1 MELYMRRAAD
11 AERARAPTFAAA
23 DAIDAP
29 DEPRLGEDTRFRSDG
44 SRAHHIADYIPPA
57 ELAALTARGGGGG
70 DEGGGLAAARAAAEA
85 AAAIRE
91 RLGADNKGHQLLSKM
106 GWTEGAGLGAG
117 GAGIV
122 NPIAPVGNGGPH
134 STLGVGAGS
143 GASGGG
149 GAEGSGDIFEAY
161 QKRMALGYK
170 HRPNPLGNPRKAYY

>member
-23 DAIDAP
+23 DDAPP
-29 DEPRLGEDTRFRSDG
+29 DEPRLGEDSRFRLDG
-44 SRAHHIADYIPPA
+44 SRAHHISDYIPPA
-57 ELAALTARGGGGG
+57 ELAALTARGGAGG
-70 DEGGGLAAARAAAEA
+70 EGGGGMSAARAASEA

-117 GAGIV
+117 GGGIV

-134 STLGVGAGS
+134 STLGVGAG
-143 GASGGG
+143 GGG
-149 GAEGSGDIFEAY
+149 GGGDGEGSGDIFEAY